1 MRPIDLIAIRVDD
14 DHKQFLKER
23 HSSEKNYK
31 TKQIFEAYSWGRSEN
46 LQLGYPTLKE
56 SQKNPKLISFLDSEE
71 RQMEMSVRDIVCS
84 DEFTLAM
91 TETGDVYSWG
101 LGNLGRLGN
110 SSENSEMSPNMIKF
124 DFKDEVKKI
133 KRTK

>member
-1 MRPIDLIAIRVDD
+1 
-14 DHKQFLKER
+14 
-23 HSSEKNYK
+23 
-31 TKQIFEAYSWGRSEN
+31 
-46 LQLGYPTLKE
+46 
-56 SQKNPKLISFLDSEE
+56 
-71 RQMEMSVRDIVCS
+71 MSVRDIVCS